1 MDLAMSTVTPN
12 AGRDSNDLIKMRE
25 IDEALRSGNSP
36 RAMGLAKS
44 GLDEALKSGDP
55 AKVAESWLILSK
67 VHGFLQNG
75 AESLRSLES
84 AVKALPGPEDAAA
97 LAAIRCRCLSA
108 LTVAHIS
115 SRQNAKARQF
125 LDRAMVAAGLIPGN
139 ESILQQNLLKAPLSW
154 LLIQSGDIAGAMALV
169 KEALSSLPAR
179 PELHQ
184 PLAQMLALLVHCRAL
199 AGLESL
205 LEPGDLPPGTP
216 LPMVMEAVA
225 VHTRRLFSPEDK
237 KGPLEKPAV
246 IRKVARWLAGWLE
259 RVAGKQTRLSPDC
272 LMMLAEIE
280 AATGDFSA
288 MADALGR
295 AAHLYNERSEMAL
308 MLGAERARVAAL
320 ARAGESDKALA
331 LSGAIVDRIGADG
344 DSGALAEVLAENGQV
359 RLSAGDLE
367 GAAASFRRVI
377 ELLAESPNPQL
388 EAVARM
394 SLGGMAA
401 RSGRREEAAVHLRAV
416 TELLPESH
424 QLHQI
429 ASQNLQGLAAQPAR
443 AAEPSQPR
451 DNLAAMLKDNLPP
464 ELAGRMESLMKLA
477 SSLPKAPGSM
487 DPATANALAEMEAR
501 TMQQLQ
507 GILGQFKDR

>member
-1 MDLAMSTVTPN
+1 MGLAMSTVTPN
-12 AGRDSNDLIKMRE
+12 AGRDSNDLFKMRE

-44 GLDEALKSGDP
+44 GLDEALKSGEP
-55 AKVAESWLILSK
+55 AKVAEAWLLLSK
-67 VHGFLQNG
+67 VHGYLQNG

-84 AVKALPGPEDAAA
+84 AVKALPGPEDSAA
-97 LAAIRCRCLSA
+97 LASIRCRCLSA

-125 LDRAMVAAGLIPGN
+125 LDRAMVAAGQIPGN
-139 ESILQQNLLKAPLSW
+139 ESILQQNLLKAPLCW
-154 LLIQSGDIAGAMALV
+154 LLIQSGDFAGAMALV
-169 KEALSSLPAR
+169 KEAISSLPAR

-199 AGLESL
+199 AGAESL
-205 LEPGDLPPGTP
+205 LEPSDVPAGAP
-216 LPMVMEAVA
+216 LPIVMEAVA

-237 KGPLEKPAV
+237 KGPLEKPEV

-280 AATGDFSA
+280 AVSGDFSA
-288 MADALGR
+288 MAEALGR
-295 AAHLYNERSEMAL
+295 AARLYNERSEMAL
-308 MLGAERARVAAL
+308 MLGAERARVAAH
-320 ARAGESDKALA
+320 ARAGEMDKALA
-331 LSGAIVDRIGADG
+331 LSGAIVDRLGAAD
-344 DSGALAEVLAENGQV
+344 DPGALAEVLAENGQV
-359 RLSAGDLE
+359 RLAHGDMAG
-367 GAAASFRRVI
+367 ASASFTRVI
-377 ELLAESPNPQL
+377 GLLSEVPNPQL
-388 EAVARM
+388 EAVARL
-394 SLGGMAA
+394 SLGVMAA
-401 RSGRREEAAVHLRAV
+401 KSGRREEAASHLGMV
-416 TELLPESH
+416 KQLVPESH

-429 ASQNLQGLAAQPAR
+429 ASQNLQGLMAQAARPPEVSR
-443 AAEPSQPR
+443 PR
-451 DNLAAMLKDNLPP
+451 EDLASMLKDNLPP

-477 SSLPKAPGSM
+477 SSLPKATGSM

-501 TMQQLQ
+501 TMQHLQ